1 VLESAD
7 GLTEYGDTR
16 TGDEERFEIAYVQL
30 WMFAIC
36 NFHRLTNLVPK
47 SDNQTKGVEYRPRL
61 QCLLEFA
68 RLANALGFRSN
79 AITSILNADA
89 DREYAR
95 NMLTIARPPGRY
107 DYDLESEIT
116 SHYQLLTCIRA
127 RQQELLRL
135 PV

>member
-16 TGDEERFEIAYVQL
+16 TGDDERFEIAYVQL
-30 WMFAIC
+30 WMFAIR
-36 NFHRLTNLVPK
+36 NFYRLTNLVLK
-47 SDNQTKGVEYRPRL
+47 SDNKQKVPSIGLDP

-89 DREYAR
+89 DQEHAR

-116 SHYQLLTCIRA
+116 GHC
-127 RQQELLRL
+127 
-135 PV
+135 